1 VSKFKAVSID
11 AAFGLMERLVGGT
24 TEVMANPIGTTH
36 AVVIAR
42 EGREIQYAATSRFN
56 HVCHGVLDR
65 PPARATTVCG

>member
-42 EGREIQYAATSRFN
+42 EGGKSSTPRRLDSITS
-56 HVCHGVLDR
+56 VTEYWI
-65 PPARATTVCG
+65 ARVRGRR